1 MKKKALLSLFGVI
14 VMSLMLLLISC
25 GNGNDGGGEGTFR
38 LELPEGL
45 SLTDRSLNPNK
56 LRPNSQVEFLIT
68 PPAGQEL
75 DFLIVNYEDM
85 TRFVQNN
92 KITVEVYEG
101 IEIFVVFREI
111 GTGITSIFLPEGI
124 TFWLI
129 LTLIQMN

>member
-1 MKKKALLSLFGVI
+1 MKKKVLLSLFGVI

-68 PPAGQEL
+68 PQQ
-75 DFLIVNYEDM
+75 DKNWIFLIVNYEDM
-85 TRFVQNN
+85 T
-92 KITVEVYEG
+92 G
-101 IEIFVVFREI
+101 SFR
-111 GTGITSIFLPEGI
+111 TTKLLLKF
-124 TFWLI
+124 
-129 LTLIQMN
+129 MKV